1 MGRAGTGSFGS
12 SCIAGFR
19 LGLGAVV
26 LHFPSENSDLALLA
40 AHSTR
45 SVGVLG
51 GPQTRKIK
59 TGIQPLFSVSR
70 WAKYLSGGRRELP
83 VPLPSFDLHA
93 GVGELR

>member
-1 MGRAGTGSFGS
+1 
-12 SCIAGFR
+12 
-19 LGLGAVV
+19 
-26 LHFPSENSDLALLA
+26 
-40 AHSTR
+40 
-45 SVGVLG
+45 VGVLG